1 MQGSCKPDASYLGLI
16 KAGTTAR
23 EASNMSIRRRWV
35 ALLLGGSAVLAGVLV
50 SVAAAGSSSNGPPQI
65 RVYGGGN
72 VPNGSCT
79 DGATTFCTG
88 VTREF
93 SIFAVHDP
101 NEQITYGTIT
111 VGNPERDGG
120 VNSVIRVTCLAV
132 SGNVAEVG
140 GVVVQSPNHPETI
153 GYPYILFF
161 RDSGQP
167 GTVSRD
173 GLSPSFTGP
182 PAGKPTCSSSDAS
195 SDAFTY
201 GFFALTY
208 GDIAIQNVTNQ
219 NG

>member
-1 MQGSCKPDASYLGLI
+1 VVGA
-16 KAGTTAR
+16 
-23 EASNMSIRRRWV
+23 
-35 ALLLGGSAVLAGVLV
+35 VLV
-50 SVAAAGSSSNGPPQI
+50 SVAAAGSSSNGPPQT

-72 VPNGSCT
+72 VPIGSCS
-79 DGATTFCTG
+79 DGASGFCTG

-93 SIFAVHDP
+93 SVFAVHDP

-111 VGNPERDGG
+111 VGNPENDGG

-140 GVVVQSPNHPETI
+140 GVVMQSPNHPETI

-161 RDSGQP
+161 RDSGKP
-167 GTVSRD
+167 GAVSRD
-173 GLSPSFTGP
+173 GFSPSFTGP

-195 SDAFTY
+195 SDAFGY
-201 GFFALTY
+201 GFFTLAY
-208 GDIAIQNVTNQ
+208 GDIAIETVTNP